1 MGRQSAQFPTTPSH
15 AHTTYTRIRIH
26 TQWGSIAQALHML
39 EEDGDQDELEE
50 VDREVLG
57 LMHSFQSNAHLL
69 G

>member
-1 MGRQSAQFPTTPSH
+1 MCTVSYDAFSRTHP
-15 AHTTYTRIRIH
+15 YTRTRIH

>member
-1 MGRQSAQFPTTPSH
+1 
-15 AHTTYTRIRIH
+15 
-26 TQWGSIAQALHML
+26 ML